1 MYNPELMTAI
11 YWSIQTVYVSR
22 KHGFWLL
29 PNKNPNYMLEK
40 FVMVLSSLDI
50 HGSKVFSNNHFK
62 SLAMKRWLCSL
73 VGGLPWRF
81 DFALVTLTEANSHL
95 SVILVHFFS
104 TFSLQSSHLRTV
116 FPLFHFFTFKNGL
129 LSLFTLVTLNM
140 VSPPSV
146 VMCWTHLR
154 LPGLKLSRDT
164 SRNNNVHV
172 LICYQS
178 IITFWILFLE
188 GGNFSS
194 FSSCEFLKLLFQ

>member
-11 YWSIQTVYVSR
+11 YWSIQTVYISR

-95 SVILVHFFS
+95 SVILVHFLAI
-104 TFSLQSSHLRTV
+104 FSLHTSHLRAL
-116 FPLFHFFTFKNGL
+116 FPLFHFFTFKNGH
-129 LSLFTLVTLNM
+129 LSLFTLVTRNM
-140 VSPPSV
+140 VSPHNRGNKTYELLYYCLV
-146 VMCWTHLR
+146 DNIEQRYVMYILRGQTR
-154 LPGLKLSRDT
+154 LP
-164 SRNNNVHV
+164 
-172 LICYQS
+172 IIS
-178 IITFWILFLE
+178 ISLCHLY
-188 GGNFSS
+188 
-194 FSSCEFLKLLFQ
+194 